1 MGLLDN
7 AISAA
12 VGYTISEA
20 SKSHPLR
27 ELIDKKIGKG
37 SNTSN
42 ETLRSLIEKYA
53 NEHGVYASNDEF
65 AHELHNI
72 AGTYESYYYDEKY
85 GDRR

>member
-1 MGLLDN
+1 MGLIDN

-27 ELIDKKIGKG
+27 DLIDKKIDKG

-53 NEHGVYASNDEF
+53 NEHGVYTSNDEF
-65 AHELHNI
+65 AHELHLI
-72 AGTYESYYYDEKY
+72 ATEYESYNYEENY
-85 GDRR
+85 G